1 MTFFTIPGLSST
13 RAYTGYGTIM
23 YNGNSAALSSCYPFF
38 TSQSNL
44 SALTSISSAGAGT
57 ISIVDID
64 DYWVVMPGYKII
76 LYTDINY
83 ISTSYTSDNTSG
95 TVPINYKI
103 APPNT
108 ISSVQ
113 LYFKGTLIAQP
124 S

>member
-13 RAYTGYGTIM
+13 RASTGYGTIM
-23 YNGNSAALSSCYPFF
+23 YNGNSTAILSCYPFF

-44 SALTSISSAGAGT
+44 SALTSISSSGAGT
-57 ISIVDID
+57 ISVADVD

-83 ISTSYTSDNTSG
+83 ISTSYISDNTSG

-103 APPNT
+103 TTPNT